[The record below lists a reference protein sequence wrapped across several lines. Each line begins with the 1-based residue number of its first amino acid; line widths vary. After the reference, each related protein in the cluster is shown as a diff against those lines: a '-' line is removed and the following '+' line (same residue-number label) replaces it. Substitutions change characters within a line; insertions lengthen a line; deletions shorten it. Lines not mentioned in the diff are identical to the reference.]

1 MAKMKDKNSAKSLAM
16 VLITGLTL
24 AAVTLCWF
32 AIMDRSSVEQIKS
45 SVENTESSLAS
56 IYYGAD
62 ANGNIAITPE
72 AIKQYVKVQENPIT
86 LENMI
91 PGAEYTYMAK
101 FSSVNR
107 GQTMSLTLEG
117 ISNTKDKDLMSSVKL
132 NRRAS
137 KINGDKETSVKYT
150 ANEILLSAADGDSF
164 KYKLTS
170 ADANGEYAIFY
181 TLKITEETKTD
192 KGNLSIEIT
201 NVNAI
206 ISDV

>member
-32 AIMDRSSVEQIKS
+32 AIMDRSSVDQIKS

-137 KINGDKETSVKYT
+137 KMNGDKETVIDT
-150 ANEILLSAADGDSF
+150 AKEILLSAADGDSF

-170 ADANGEYAIFY
+170 ADVNGEYAIFY

>member
-1 MAKMKDKNSAKSLAM
+1 MAKTKDKNSAKSLAM

-24 AAVTLCWF
+24 AAATLCWF
-32 AIMDRSSVEQIKS
+32 TIMDRSAVEQIKS

-62 ANGNIAITPE
+62 ANGDIAITPS
-72 AIKQYVKVQENPIT
+72 AITQYVKVQENPIT

-101 FSSVNR
+101 FSSAKS
-107 GQTMSLTLEG
+107 GQTLNLTLEG
-117 ISNTKDKDLMSSVKL
+117 ISNTKGDLMSSVRL
-132 NRRAS
+132 NRRVS
-137 KINGDKETSVKYT
+137 KVNGNNETDVKLK
-150 ANEILLSAADGDSF
+150 ANEISLSEANDNLF

-170 ADANGEYAIFY
+170 ADTNGDYAIFY
-181 TLKITEETKTD
+181 TLKITEETKIN
-192 KGNLSIEIT
+192 KGNMSIEIT
-201 NVNAI
+201 NVNAV

>member
-1 MAKMKDKNSAKSLAM
+1 MAKKKDNNSAKSLVM

-24 AAVTLCWF
+24 VVVTLCWF
-32 AIMDRSSVEQIKS
+32 ALMDKSSVEQIKS

-72 AIKQYVKVQENPIT
+72 SIKQYVKVQENPIT

-101 FSSVNR
+101 FSSVR
-107 GQTMSLTLEG
+107 SGQTISLTLEG
-117 ISNTKDKDLMSSVKL
+117 ISDKKGDLMSSVKL

-137 KINGDKETSVKYT
+137 KINGDKEALKDT
-150 ANEILLSAADGDSF
+150 AQEILLSVADGNQF
-164 KYKLTS
+164 RYTLKPT
-170 ADANGEYAIFY
+170 DAQGEYAIFY
-181 TLKITEETKTD
+181 TLKITEETKTN
-192 KGNLSIEIT
+192 KGNMSIEIT

>member
-32 AIMDRSSVEQIKS
+32 AIMDRSSVEKIKS

-62 ANGNIAITPE
+62 ATGEIAITPG
-72 AIKQYVKVQENPIT
+72 AIKQYIKVQDNPIL

-101 FSSVNR
+101 FSSVKR

-117 ISNTKDKDLMSSVKL
+117 ISNTKGDLMSSVRL

-137 KINGDKETSVKYT
+137 KMNGDNETLRDKAAEISLSV
-150 ANEILLSAADGDSF
+150 ADGDVF
-164 KYKLTS
+164 KYTLTQ